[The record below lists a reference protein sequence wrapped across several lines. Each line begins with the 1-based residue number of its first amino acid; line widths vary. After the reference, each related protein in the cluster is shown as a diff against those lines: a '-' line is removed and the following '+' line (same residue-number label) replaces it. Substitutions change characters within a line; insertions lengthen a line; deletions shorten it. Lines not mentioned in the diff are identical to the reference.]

1 MGYMEAKG
9 TVIYTISP
17 QSSQDGGGLGP
28 RGWMLV
34 VVVAVLGLGLP
45 TCG

>member
-1 MGYMEAKG
+1 M
-9 TVIYTISP
+9 IYTINP

-34 VVVAVLGLGLP
+34 VVAMLGLGLP